1 MGIIRFKGSS
11 DAIKNKYVA
20 LSFDDGP
27 NSYNILKVLQI
38 LRENQSKA
46 TFFWIVENAVNLAN
60 NNPKVFEEIIST
72 IKEDKHEIGLH
83 ALYDYKPT
91 LRSRLYS
98 KFSKR
103 EIQNGKTTLERI
115 TGFKIK
121 LFRPH
126 YLFQPA
132 SILIAHQLGLI
143 TVFGDMIHY
152 ADQTWPKN
160 FQINR
165 FSGANSGSILI
176 FHDGVTMLRHETK
189 ILEVLPV
196 VLKNLRQKSMRLIT
210 VSEIL

>member
-1 MGIIRFKGSS
+1 MELVRFNGSS
-11 DAIKNKYVA
+11 KAIKNKLVA

-27 NSYNILKVLQI
+27 NPQNIFKILKI
-38 LRENQSKA
+38 LREYKSRA
-46 TFFWIVENAVNLAN
+46 TFFWIVENVIDLSN
-60 NNPKVFEEIIST
+60 NKELFQTVIST
-72 IKEDKHEIGLH
+72 LHKDGHEIGLH
-83 ALYDYKPT
+83 AISDYIPT
-91 LRSRLYS
+91 LKSRFWT
-98 KFSKR
+98 KFNKEELGSAK
-103 EIQNGKTTLERI
+103 KTLEEL

-121 LFRPH
+121 VFRPH
-126 YLFQPA
+126 YLFQSA

-152 ADQTWPKN
+152 ADQTWPKD

-189 ILEVLPV
+189 ILEVLPA
-196 VLKNLRQKSMRLIT
+196 VLRNLRQKSMRLIT